1 MLFGLLNVPLALLD
15 LSLIPLFVLQVATG
29 FALGWLR
36 EKAAS
41 LWPGAA
47 VHAAINIL
55 TAVLLV

>member
-36 EKAAS
+36 EKTAS

>member
-41 LWPGAA
+41 RWPGAA